1 MNTIPGFN
9 AELSAYRSRR
19 NYRTVPG
26 PDARDGGVRLQACDL
41 ACLGECRAGCADLAG
56 RERAQ
61 CLRLCNT
68 QCGCGPA
75 PLQCGPCQC
84 NPQTGGPGDAAAP
97 MARVAPKGPAPRRGK
112 DARSKIIVL
121 AFPGRSTP
129 SAGGVVRG
137 HAAAGPAAISDFAGH
152 RRAEVMQQPCSV
164 PARAGMARDLWCG
177 YPLMTISNTATTGAD
192 AFLSFSRESS
202 FTIRLPGSNALWRY
216 GSF

>member
-84 NPQTGGPGDAAAP
+84 NPQTGDPAMLPPRWHGLL
-97 MARVAPKGPAPRRGK
+97 PKGLHP
-112 DARSKIIVL
+112 
-121 AFPGRSTP
+121 
-129 SAGGVVRG
+129 AGGRMHG
-137 HAAAGPAAISDFAGH
+137 
-152 RRAEVMQQPCSV
+152 RR
-164 PARAGMARDLWCG
+164 
-177 YPLMTISNTATTGAD
+177 
-192 AFLSFSRESS
+192 
-202 FTIRLPGSNALWRY
+202 
-216 GSF
+216 